1 MRQHLLSEPNFMT
14 CPRINERG
22 EQQRQNPYFYNNYFS
37 NRHIDCQGEAYDKRD
52 LSNASKDKQL
62 LKPETVRQNNR
73 LKSKPAV
80 TRLMKK
86 QIISNFIENKK
97 LFYSVTPM
105 QPIYD
110 QFKQRNE
117 QRERDRRFQNK
128 YFDKSYK
135 HHLSRAIQ
143 YTLQQ
148 VLNFLSM
155 DDVFKVRLDRQD
167 YDRYLSRQP
176 KLLQNS
182 VTSQD
187 LLMLQQNQM
196 ENELTSNRKIQLIK
210 NVFNDPHFD
219 AKDREVL
226 YQVLRFQICQA
237 QKQVAKLEKAS
248 MGIKGLNRFQNKKE
262 GHLEQLAII
271 IDFLQNN
278 YEKLVK
284 LL

>member
-1 MRQHLLSEPNFMT
+1 MRKHLISEPNFIT
-14 CPRINERG
+14 SPYTER
-22 EQQRQNPYFYNNYFS
+22 EEYKRQSPYFYNNCIS
-37 NRHIDCQGEAYDKRD
+37 NRHVDCQGEVYDKRD

-86 QIISNFIENKK
+86 QIITNFIENKK

-110 QFKQRNE
+110 QFKQRYE
-117 QRERDRRFQNK
+117 QRERDRKFQNK
-128 YFDKSYK
+128 HFDKTYK

-148 VLNFLSM
+148 ILNFLSF

-167 YDRYLSRQP
+167 YDRYLRRQP

-182 VTSQD
+182 VTAQD
-187 LLMLQQNQM
+187 LLILQTNQM
-196 ENELTSNRKIQLIK
+196 ENELTSNRKIQLLK
-210 NVFNDPHFD
+210 NVFSDPHFD
-219 AKDREVL
+219 AKDREIL
-226 YQVLRFQICQA
+226 YQVLKFQISQA